1 MVLVEV
7 GVVVLIVVAGG
18 DLRLIVG
25 LLFDLLLIVRSC
37 CFVRLDLRA
46 LRLELVQVDLRGGDD
61 WTYPLLARASI

>member
-25 LLFDLLLIVRSC
+25 LLFDLLLVRSC